1 MSEEPTTTPT
11 GREVKKRHARGGRQD
26 LQIPRFAKI
35 YMEEHVN
42 HKNTITQ
49 EEFAKYMPLFNRGML
64 SKLSEEQR
72 ANLGYEYSMRINQM
86 EPVYVIDS
94 KQLDP
99 INGAFWLADRQR
111 HKVIFKLPAARPKL
125 ATVNDLGPQA
135 SQYAAELMANT
146 AKTAGPFDQ
155 RSRQYSEALA
165 ELLDK
170 ANARGVAEQ
179 QKEFDATV
187 EQLRETVG
195 ASRDSAEVPKKDL
208 LKPDIPAKK
217 AEDDGLDVD
226 WGDD

>member
-1 MSEEPTTTPT
+1 MSEEPTTTPS

-26 LQIPRFAKI
+26 LQIAHFAKI

-99 INGAFWLADRQR
+99 IHGAFWLADRQR
-111 HKVIFKLPAARPKL
+111 HKVIFKLPAARPRL

-195 ASRDSAEVPKKDL
+195 ASRDSTEVPQKDL

-217 AEDDGLDVD
+217 AEDEGLDVD
-226 WGDD
+226 WGDE

>member
-1 MSEEPTTTPT
+1 MSEEPTVTPT
-11 GREVKKRHARGGRQD
+11 GRAVKKRPARGGRQD
-26 LQIPRFAKI
+26 LQIPHFAKI

-111 HKVIFKLPAARPKL
+111 HKVIFKLPAARPRL

-155 RSRQYSEALA
+155 RSKQYSEALA
-165 ELLDK
+165 ELLDR
-170 ANARGVAEQ
+170 ANAKGVAEQ

-195 ASRDSAEVPKKDL
+195 SSRDSAEVPKKDL

-226 WGDD
+226 WGD